1 MKEFKYINI
10 DNDVNVNRTVVSNDY
25 YEKKKKLIGS
35 SNFNLDTH
43 FKLTSQILELRKEV
57 ARRLL
62 SNKEI
67 DHNQQTMLYELM
79 DYYNDQLKQL
89 LCL

>member
-43 FKLTSQILELRKEV
+43 LKLTLQILELRKEV